1 MKKKRLFAGLLIVST
16 ILTLSGCGA
25 AMSDKMTEAYDTAI
39 NSTGAMKPSMDME
52 YVEMDAVME
61 ESAEYAGAG
70 MDSGNTAIK
79 TQGES
84 VKESAATSDRKLI
97 KTVDMNVETQEFD
110 KLVACVEQQVKT
122 LGGYIENMEL
132 YNGRS
137 YYSYRNSARNANV
150 IIRIP
155 QAKLDAFLGE
165 ISGISNV
172 ISRSESVKDITLTY
186 VDLDSHK
193 KALIAEQDRL
203 LELMERA
210 ETIDELITIES
221 RLSDL
226 RYQIQSMESQ
236 LRTYDNKVDYST
248 INLYINEVEVF
259 TPVEEE
265 TTWERISSGFVENIK
280 SIKDGFV
287 EFFIWFTVSV
297 PYLLI
302 WAVIIIVAV
311 LVLKRIIRKKRK
323 KREAAAQTQYGVPYA
338 GTLQQMNTQT
348 GYAQTSTGEN
358 PPTN

>member
-1 MKKKRLFAGLLIVST
+1 MKKKRLFAGLLVIST

-25 AMSDKMTEAYDTAI
+25 AMSDKMTEAYDTSF

-52 YVEMDAVME
+52 YVEMDTVME
-61 ESAEYAGAG
+61 ESAKYDGAG
-70 MDSGNTAIK
+70 METGSTASK

-84 VKESAATSDRKLI
+84 VKESAAATERKLI

-110 KLVACVEQQVKT
+110 ELVACVEQQVKA

-137 YYSYRNSARNANV
+137 YYSYKSGARNANI

-203 LELMERA
+203 LQLMERA

-265 TTWERISSGFVENIK
+265 STWERISSGFVDNLK

-302 WAVIIIVAV
+302 WAVIIAVAV
-311 LVLKRIIRKKRK
+311 IIIRRIIKKNRK
-323 KREAAAQTQYGVPYA
+323 KREAAVKTQYQVPYA
-338 GTLQQMNTQT
+338 GALQQMNPTQNT
-348 GYAQTSTGEN
+348 GGEN
-358 PPTN
+358 PPQN

>member
-1 MKKKRLFAGLLIVST
+1 MKKKRLFAGLLVIST

-25 AMSDKMTEAYDTAI
+25 AMSDKMTESFDMVT
-39 NSTGAMKPSMDME
+39 NSSGAMRPSMDME
-52 YVEMDAVME
+52 YDENDYAME
-61 ESAEYAGAG
+61 ESVKEVYDGAG
-70 MDSGNTAIK
+70 MNSGSTASK

-84 VKESAATSDRKLI
+84 VKESAAATDRKLI

-110 KLVACVEQQVKT
+110 ELVACVEQQVKA

-137 YYSYRNSARNANV
+137 YYSYKSGARNANI

-203 LELMERA
+203 LQLMERA

-265 TTWERISSGFVENIK
+265 TTWERISSGFVENLK

-287 EFFIWFTVSV
+287 ELVIWFTVSV

-311 LVLKRIIRKKRK
+311 LIVRRIIKKNRKKRG
-323 KREAAAQTQYGVPYA
+323 AAVQTQYQVPYA
-338 GTLQQMNTQT
+338 GALQQMTPTQNT
-348 GYAQTSTGEN
+348 GGEN
-358 PPTN
+358 PPQN

>member
-1 MKKKRLFAGLLIVST
+1 MKKKRLFAGLLVIST

-25 AMSDKMTEAYDTAI
+25 AMSDKMTESFDMVT
-39 NSTGAMKPSMDME
+39 NSSGAMRPSMDME
-52 YVEMDAVME
+52 YAENDYAME
-61 ESAEYAGAG
+61 ESVKEVYDGAG
-70 MDSGNTAIK
+70 MNSGSTASK

-84 VKESAATSDRKLI
+84 VKESAAATDRKLI

-110 KLVACVEQQVKT
+110 ELVACVEQQVKA

-137 YYSYRNSARNANV
+137 YYSYKSGARNANI

-203 LELMERA
+203 LQLMERA

-265 TTWERISSGFVENIK
+265 TTWERISSGFVENLK

-287 EFFIWFTVSV
+287 ELVIWFTVSV

-311 LVLKRIIRKKRK
+311 LIVRRIIKKNRKKRG
-323 KREAAAQTQYGVPYA
+323 AAVQTQYQVPYA
-338 GTLQQMNTQT
+338 GALQQMNPTQNT
-348 GYAQTSTGEN
+348 GGEN
-358 PPTN
+358 PPQN

>member
-1 MKKKRLFAGLLIVST
+1 MKKKRLYTGLLVIST

-25 AMSDKMTEAYDTAI
+25 AMSDKMTEANDTSF

-52 YVEMDAVME
+52 YVEMDTVME
-61 ESAEYAGAG
+61 ESAKYDGAG
-70 MDSGNTAIK
+70 METGSTASK

-84 VKESAATSDRKLI
+84 VKESAAATERKLI

-110 KLVACVEQQVKT
+110 ELVACVEQQVKA

-137 YYSYRNSARNANV
+137 YYSYKSGARNANI

-203 LELMERA
+203 LQLMERA

-265 TTWERISSGFVENIK
+265 STWERISSGFVDNIK

-287 EFFIWFTVSV
+287 ELVIWFTVSV

-311 LVLKRIIRKKRK
+311 LIVRRIIKKKRK
-323 KREAAAQTQYGVPYA
+323 KREAAVQTQYQVPYA
-338 GTLQQMNTQT
+338 GALQQMNPTQNM
-348 GYAQTSTGEN
+348 GGEN
-358 PPTN
+358 HPQN

>member
-1 MKKKRLFAGLLIVST
+1 MKKKRLFAGLLVIST

-25 AMSDKMTEAYDTAI
+25 AKMTEAYDTAF
-39 NSTGAMKPSMDME
+39 NSSGAMKPSMGME

-61 ESAEYAGAG
+61 EAVKYDDAG
-70 MDSGNTAIK
+70 MNSGSTAIK

-84 VKESAATSDRKLI
+84 VKESAATTDRKLI

-110 KLVACVEQQVKT
+110 ELVACVEQQVKA
-122 LGGYIENMEL
+122 LGGYIENMDL

-137 YYSYRNSARNANV
+137 YYSYKNSSRNANI

-155 QAKLDAFLGE
+155 QEKLDTFLGE

-172 ISRSESVKDITLTY
+172 NSRSESVKDITLTY

-193 KALIAEQDRL
+193 KALVAEQDRL
-203 LELMERA
+203 LQLMERA

-265 TTWERISSGFVENIK
+265 STWERISSGFVDNIK

-302 WAVIIIVAV
+302 WAVIIVVAV
-311 LVLKRIIRKKRK
+311 IIVRRIIKKNRK
-323 KREAAAQTQYGVPYA
+323 KREAVVQTQYGAPYA
-338 GTLQQMNTQT
+338 GALQQMNPTQNM
-348 GYAQTSTGEN
+348 GGEN
-358 PPTN
+358 PPQN